1 MDEAKR
7 MEEGNNSPHN
17 ETVLEGESVDQLPK
31 EQVVKHKTSRVA
43 TLDAFRGLTIV
54 VSLVKLQR

>member
-54 VSLVKLQR
+54 VS